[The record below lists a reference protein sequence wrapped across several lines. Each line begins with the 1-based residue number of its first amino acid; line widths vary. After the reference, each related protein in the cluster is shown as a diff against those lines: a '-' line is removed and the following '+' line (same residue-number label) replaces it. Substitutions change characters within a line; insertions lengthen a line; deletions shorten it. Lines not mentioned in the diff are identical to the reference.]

1 MQGCGGGGL
10 ECAQHQTAQVAC
22 ACFRRRM
29 LRLFC
34 FCLTLVVSRAMH
46 TRDASSI
53 TDIDVPGAPGGES
66 SSSALWVRVFLS
78 VDSEC
83 QQPLQIGLNIGR
95 SGGHSDDVVART
107 GKTIR
112 PPPES
117 EGAASSSS
125 GSQVMSPTFWPPVLN
140 QACWQALDVLYGRTR
155 RELPPSH
162 RHLGHL
168 CSTRCLALINRGRRQ
183 RMLSVRTAT
192 ATTLWRPSGSS
203 CSCRRPSRQWSLGS
217 KQAKQGS
224 PTNVPSGPR
233 GPQR

>member
-1 MQGCGGGGL
+1 MMWSQGL
-10 ECAQHQTAQVAC
+10 A
-22 ACFRRRM
+22 RRFDH
-29 LRLFC
+29 LQ
-34 FCLTLVVSRAMH
+34 SR
-46 TRDASSI
+46 RELL
-53 TDIDVPGAPGGES
+53 PAP
-66 SSSALWVRVFLS
+66 A
-78 VDSEC
+78 D
-83 QQPLQIGLNIGR
+83 
-95 SGGHSDDVVART
+95 H
-107 GKTIR
+107 
-112 PPPES
+112 
-117 EGAASSSS
+117 
-125 GSQVMSPTFWPPVLN
+125 
-140 QACWQALDVLYGRTR
+140 RTR